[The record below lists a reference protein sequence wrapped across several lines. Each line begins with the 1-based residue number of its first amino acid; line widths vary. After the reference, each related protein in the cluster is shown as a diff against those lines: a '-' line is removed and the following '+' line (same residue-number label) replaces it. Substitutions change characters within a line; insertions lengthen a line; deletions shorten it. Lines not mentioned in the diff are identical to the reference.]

1 MHLKEQT
8 KTGATRTLTTAICD
22 WLVGLCFREKQKIES
37 HKTSLLGVE
46 CIEGHFA
53 FVREAIMDLTTLFY
67 NLREEVSCSVCS
79 DLFTDP
85 KHLSCLHSFCLK
97 CLNRWYETCGGG
109 QAIKCPK
116 CQTLSRVPAS
126 GDLKDLPT
134 SFYLNGLIDVLAIK
148 ECKNTQVTC
157 GNCDKKSSEASY
169 CFQCCIFYCE
179 QCLVGH
185 NMMRDKKEHRVL
197 AVKEFQDKD
206 YEDVLKRPV
215 FCSKE
220 RHQKEELKYY
230 CKECETALCQTCVIL
245 NHGGHD
251 LRLIEEE
258 AENKTLEIKSI
269 LQSQREGLDGKLN
282 VIVQLDEDCAKVI
295 QQSEI
300 ARRDV
305 QRFADGL
312 IKTIQAKMKNIITA
326 VENQT
331 KKSLESLKAKRSAIQ
346 QQVNATE
353 SSLKEA
359 DKLLKRST
367 TAEVVQLR
375 KSLQTIF
382 QGLNQTESIVHDPS
396 SLQTLVFVEN
406 QKTID
411 TVNGEELGF
420 LCMEEGY
427 RKKPSEFLAE
437 GKGLKE
443 GTVGRK
449 AQFNLITRNAE
460 RKQWYYEGDRVTVEI
475 KDEQERECVTQVKI
489 DDNKN
494 GIYKITYF
502 PIVQGTFKLLVKVNG
517 EHISCSP
524 FTVILKPF
532 QAKPVL
538 SFGKEGSGDGMFEY
552 PLGVAVS
559 DKDEIVVADQC
570 KHRVQVFDS
579 NGTFLRSFGHKGV
592 NAGEFNCPY
601 GIAINKDRNIFVAD
615 RYNHRVQIFS
625 WEGRHLGS
633 FGGKGSLDS
642 QLDHPWGLSLD
653 SAGNVIVADIGNRL
667 IKIFTPD
674 GRFVTKIGGKG
685 SFSFPVHCVQC
696 GEYFIVSD
704 SDEHCIKVFNNV
716 GHFQYKFGRQGQGD
730 GEFKYPRFLSM
741 TQSKHLLVCDKV
753 NNRIQVFE
761 LDGKFVGKFGTNGRK
776 LGEFKNPFSVAVLS
790 DDQIVVCDKTNH
802 RMQIFR

>member
-1 MHLKEQT
+1 M
-8 KTGATRTLTTAICD
+8 TLTIAICD
-22 WLVGLCFREKQKIES
+22 WLVGLCFREKLKIES

-46 CIEGHFA
+46 CIEGHLA
-53 FVREAIMDLTTLFY
+53 FVPKAIMDLTTLFH

-97 CLNRWYETCGGG
+97 CLKRWYETCGGG

-116 CQTLSRVPAS
+116 CQALSRIPAS

-148 ECKNTQVTC
+148 ECKSTQVTC
-157 GNCDKKSSEASY
+157 GNCDKKSSEVSY

-230 CKECETALCQTCVIL
+230 CKDCETPLCQTCVTL

-251 LRLIEEE
+251 LRLIEGE

-269 LQSQREGLDGKLN
+269 LQSQREELDAKLN

-295 QQSEI
+295 QRSEI

-326 VENQT
+326 MENQT
-331 KKSLESLKAKRSAIQ
+331 DKSLESLKAKRSAIQ
-346 QQVNATE
+346 QQINTTE

-359 DKLLKRST
+359 DKLLKQST
-367 TAEVVQLR
+367 TAEVVQLK

-382 QGLNQTESIVHDPS
+382 HGFNQTEPIVHDPS

-449 AQFNLITRNAE
+449 AQFNLFTRNAE
-460 RKQWYYEGDRVTVEI
+460 RKQWYNEHDRIKVEI

-489 DDNKN
+489 DDSKN
-494 GIYKITYF
+494 GIYKITYY
-502 PIVQGTFKLLVKVNG
+502 PRVNGTLKLLVKVNG

-524 FTVILKPF
+524 FSVILKPF
-532 QAKPVL
+532 QVKPVL
-538 SFGKEGSGDGMFEY
+538 SFGKESSGDGMFNY
-552 PLGVAVS
+552 PHGVAVS
-559 DKDEIVVADQC
+559 DGNEIVVADSRN
-570 KHRVQVFDS
+570 HRVQVFDS
-579 NGTFLRSFGHKGV
+579 NGTFLRSFGQEGE
-592 NAGEFNCPY
+592 NAGEFNRPC
-601 GIAINKDRNIFVAD
+601 GIAIRKDRKIFVAD

-633 FGGKGSLDS
+633 FGGQGNLDS
-642 QLDHPWGLSLD
+642 QFQYPWGLSLD
-653 SAGNVIVADIGNRL
+653 TNGNVIVADSSNKL
-667 IKIFTPD
+667 IKIFTAD
-674 GRFVTKIGGKG
+674 GRFVKKIGGQG
-685 SFSFPVHCVQC
+685 SFGFPVHCVQC
-696 GEYFIVSD
+696 GEYFVVSD
-704 SDEHCIKVFNNV
+704 SDEHCVKVFNRE
-716 GHFQYKFGRQGQGD
+716 GHFQYKFGKKGQRV
-730 GEFKYPRFLSM
+730 GEFNQPRFLSV
-741 TQSKHLLVCDKV
+741 TQSKHLLVCDEFSH
-753 NNRIQVFE
+753 RIQVFE
-761 LDGKFVGKFGTNGRK
+761 LDGKFVEKFGTNGSK
-776 LGEFKNPFSVAVLS
+776 LGEFDHPFSVAVLS
-790 DDQIVVCDKTNH
+790 NEQIVVSERGSH
-802 RMQIFR
+802 RIQIFQ